1 MADPA
6 DDRSTRVM
14 NQKET
19 PMTATMTNGKTRKN
33 LSEQLDR
40 LDGILDGLADGL
52 NEAVAAAV
60 REATTSAIRQALV
73 EVLSN
78 PDVLALIGG
87 AAGLHAP
94 IPPAPEAPAATGPDR
109 PGLGQRL
116 GTWAGQQ
123 VQAARAACDQVM
135 EAGRRAGSG
144 LWEYLLAVWQHR
156 WQLVAA
162 AAVGVAAGLAAD
174 WAGPW
179 LAGVLAAGAGFVWGP
194 VQRAW
199 PWLRRL
205 LWDLVPTDQ
214 LA

>member
-1 MADPA
+1 
-6 DDRSTRVM
+6 M
-14 NQKET
+14 NHEET
-19 PMTATMTNGKTRKN
+19 PMTATMTNGKTRKS
-33 LSEQLDR
+33 LSEQIDR

-78 PDVLALIGG
+78 PDVLALIGSS
-87 AAGLHAP
+87 ARLHAP
-94 IPPAPEAPAATGPDR
+94 ILPTPEVPATAGPER

-116 GTWAGQQ
+116 GAWAGQQ
-123 VQAARAACDQVM
+123 VQAAREAAGQVL

-144 LWEYLLAVWQHR
+144 LWEYLLAVWQCR
-156 WQLVAA
+156 WQLVTAVG
-162 AAVGVAAGLAAD
+162 VGVAAGLAAD

-179 LAGVLAAGAGFVWGP
+179 LAGVLAAAAGFVWGP

-199 PWLRRL
+199 PWLRDL
-205 LWDLVPTDQ
+205 LWDLPSTDH

>member
-1 MADPA
+1 MA
-6 DDRSTRVM
+6 V
-14 NQKET
+14 
-19 PMTATMTNGKTRKN
+19 TMTNGKTRKS
-33 LSEQLDR
+33 LSEQIDR
-40 LDGILDGLADGL
+40 LDGILDGLADNL

-60 REATTSAIRQALV
+60 RDATTSAVRQALV

-78 PDVLALIGG
+78 PDVLALIGSS
-87 AAGLHAP
+87 ARLHASV
-94 IPPAPEAPAATGPDR
+94 PPAPEVPAASEPDR

-116 GTWAGQQ
+116 GAWGGAQ
-123 VQAARAACDQVM
+123 VQAARAAAGQVL

>member
-1 MADPA
+1 
-6 DDRSTRVM
+6 M
-14 NQKET
+14 NHEET
-19 PMTATMTNGKTRKN
+19 PMTVTMTNGKTRKS
-33 LSEQLDR
+33 LSEQIDR
-40 LDGILDGLADGL
+40 LDGILDGLANGL

-60 REATTSAIRQALV
+60 REATTSAIRQVLV

-78 PDVLALIGG
+78 PDVLALIGSS
-87 AAGLHAP
+87 ARLHAP
-94 IPPAPEAPAATGPDR
+94 VPPTPEAPPAAGPDR
-109 PGLGQRL
+109 PGLGQRM

-144 LWEYLLAVWQHR
+144 LWAYMLAVWECR
-156 WQLVAA
+156 WQVAA
-162 AAVGVAAGLAAD
+162 ATAVGVAAGLAAD

-179 LAGVLAAGAGFVWGP
+179 LAGVLAAAAGFVWGP

-199 PWLRRL
+199 PWLRGL
-205 LWDLVPTDQ
+205 LWDLLPADP

>member
-1 MADPA
+1 
-6 DDRSTRVM
+6 M
-14 NQKET
+14 NHEET

-60 REATTSAIRQALV
+60 REATASAVRQALV

-87 AAGLHAP
+87 AAQLYAP
-94 IPPAPEAPAATGPDR
+94 ISPAPEAPAATGPDR

-116 GTWAGQQ
+116 GSWAGQQ
-123 VQAARAACDQVM
+123 VQAARAACERAAD
-135 EAGRRAGSG
+135 AGRRAGLG
-144 LWEYLLAVWQHR
+144 LWGHLLILWQVR
-156 WQLVAA
+156 WQIAA
-162 AAVGVAAGLAAD
+162 AAGFGVAAGLAAN

-179 LAGVLAAGAGFVWGP
+179 LAGVLAAAASFVWGP
-194 VQRAW
+194 VRRAW
-199 PWLRRL
+199 PWLRGL
-205 LWDLVPTDQ
+205 LPADP